1 MAHSLD
7 VPRRFE
13 KDFRKLPLDIKHAVS
28 TPKQERWIPIR
39 FWGKGLRGEFEGSH
53 NFSIGD
59 YRLIYRVIM
68 SEKRVILIDRR
79 SQTQSIQLVVR
90 QLSNTV

>member
-13 KDFRKLPLDIKHAVS
+13 KDFRKLPLDIRRRVDTEARALEND
-28 TPKQERWIPIR
+28 P
-39 FWGKGLRGEFEGSH
+39 FLGKRLRGEFEGSH
-53 NFSIGD
+53 SLRIGD
-59 YRLIYRVIM
+59 YRVIYRVIP